1 MNFLNF
7 KIKLLMAVV
16 CLLSFL
22 PVQSQATSINDVKNT
37 PVILEKAEEVYARQ
51 ARMKAEIRR
60 KLAETGKFFGPSRLL
75 RAFPGMRHRD
85 YSEVLKELLESL
97 R

>member
-1 MNFLNF
+1 MQTALA
-7 KIKLLMAVV
+7 KAELRDAA
-16 CLLSFL
+16 
-22 PVQSQATSINDVKNT
+22 Q
-37 PVILEKAEEVYARQ
+37 EKAEEVYARQ